1 MTGPL
6 DGIRIL
12 DWTQWQMGTVAAAML
27 GDLGANVI
35 HIENRVTGDAG
46 RALNPTMW
54 TMPHERNAYF
64 EVNNRGKKSITVDL
78 QKEKGKEIIY
88 RLVRDSDVFV
98 HNYRQGVPERLKMD
112 YETLYQINPKL
123 IYAAAS
129 GYGPRGPELREP
141 AFDYLGQARS
151 GIMHMMGD
159 SDAPPQQIG
168 VGIADQM
175 GAIMTAYG
183 VLTAL
188 LARERLGI
196 GQKVDVSHLGSM
208 MALQGMGI
216 GVFLYTRPDKQP
228 PQPAKVLTRKNAANP
243 LWNHYLCKDGR
254 WIALGM
260 LQPDRQWPSVCKA
273 LGIQHLEKDPKFGD
287 QVKRAENSEEII
299 AVMDEIFITKTASE
313 WVKILKEAGDVIC
326 TPVQSIPDLVND
338 PQVLAND
345 YIIDYNHEVLG
356 SVKAVGIPVQ
366 LSKTPG
372 EVKCEAPEFGQHTEE
387 VLIEIGGYSWEEI
400 AELRDEEVI

>member
-12 DWTQWQMGTVAAAML
+12 DWTQWQMGPVATAML
-27 GDLGANVI
+27 ADLGASVI

-112 YETLYQINPKL
+112 YETLYQLNPKL
-123 IYAAAS
+123 IYVAAS
-129 GYGPRGPELREP
+129 GYGPKGPEAGEP

-159 SDAPPQQIG
+159 SDAPPQVLG
-168 VGIADQM
+168 GGFADQM

-188 LARERLGI
+188 LVRERQGI

-208 MALQGMGI
+208 MALQGLAISMW
-216 GVFLYTRPDKQP
+216 LYLRPEPRQGMS
-228 PQPAKVLTRKNAANP
+228 RKNARNP

-254 WIALGM
+254 WIVLGM
-260 LQPDRQWPSVCKA
+260 LQPDRQWSAVCQA
-273 LGIQHLEKDPKFGD
+273 LGIEHLEKDPRFED

-299 AVMDEIFITKTASE
+299 AIMDEVFITKSASE
-313 WVKILKEAGDVIC
+313 WMKILKEAGDIIC
-326 TPVQSIPDLVND
+326 TPIQRIPDLVND
-338 PQVLAND
+338 SQVLAND

-356 SVKAVGIPVQ
+356 PLKAVGIPIQ

-400 AELRDEEVI
+400 AELRNEEVI